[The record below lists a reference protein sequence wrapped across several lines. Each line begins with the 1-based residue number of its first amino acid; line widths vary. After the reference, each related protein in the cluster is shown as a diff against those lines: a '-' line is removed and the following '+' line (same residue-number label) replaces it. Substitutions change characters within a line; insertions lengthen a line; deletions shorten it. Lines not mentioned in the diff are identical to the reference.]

1 MDHLVWID
9 CEMTGLDASS
19 DRILEIACLV
29 TDAELNVLDPGLDL
43 VMSCKEEHLAR
54 MDDVVLTMH
63 ATSGLTEA
71 VREAT
76 LTVEEAEKQVID
88 YIVGLVPDP
97 KKAPLAGNSIG
108 VDRGFLAHWMPT
120 LDASLHYRMVDVSTV
135 KELAR
140 RWYPRVYF
148 QAPAKAGG
156 HRALADIQESV
167 QELRYYRSAI
177 FVQPPGPTSEQAQAL
192 AQAVVQPTTGKPPP
206 ESR

>member
-1 MDHLVWID
+1 
-9 CEMTGLDASS
+9 MTGLDAST

-29 TDAELNVLDPGLDL
+29 TDAELNILDPGLDL
-43 VMSCKEEHLAR
+43 VVACDEEHLVG
-54 MDDVVLTMH
+54 MDEVVTTMH
-63 ATSGLTEA
+63 ATSGLTDA

-76 LTVEEAEKQVID
+76 LTLEDAERQVID
-88 YIVGLVPDP
+88 YIANLVPDP

-108 VDRGFLAHWMPT
+108 VDRGFLAHWMPA

-156 HRALADIQESV
+156 HRALADIKESV

-177 FVQPPGPTSEQAQAL
+177 FVAPPGPSSEEATAL
-192 AQAVVQPTTGKPPP
+192 ATAEVQRTAATEPSDT
-206 ESR
+206 R